1 MSGREIKYES
11 KKSKKMYLKKK
22 EKPLQNLPKKMQIIK
37 QAKKSYW

>member
-1 MSGREIKYES
+1 MKVKSQKNVFE
-11 KKSKKMYLKKK
+11 KKN